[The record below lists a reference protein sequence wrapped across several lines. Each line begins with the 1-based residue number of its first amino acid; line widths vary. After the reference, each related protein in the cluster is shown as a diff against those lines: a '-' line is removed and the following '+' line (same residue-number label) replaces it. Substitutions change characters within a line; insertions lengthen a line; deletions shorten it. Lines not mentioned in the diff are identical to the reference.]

1 MSRLRRLR
9 TLAEVN
15 ARPRAIRKS
24 DLPTKL
30 DRAIDSKAA
39 RLDDARKL
47 KRWAGAVKDRDRWK
61 DRRTGVKVFRTLQL
75 DPLRA
80 EAHHIEPKE
89 DWAVRHDVRNGICLS
104 FATHFAIER
113 HELAIEGTVF
123 FRKGGATYIDGRFPV
138 NFVRQ

>member
-15 ARPRAIRKS
+15 ARPRAMLKA

-30 DRAIDSKAA
+30 DRAIANKAT

-47 KRWAGAVKDRDRWK
+47 VAWAKAVKDRDRWR
-61 DRRTGVKVFRTLQL
+61 DRKTGVQVKSTRQL

-89 DWAVRHDVRNGICLS
+89 DYAVRYDVRNGICLS
-104 FATHFAIER
+104 FATHFAVER
-113 HELAIEGTVF
+113 HVFRIDGTVW
-123 FRKGGATYIDGRFPV
+123 FRKGGARYIDGRFPV
-138 NFVRQ
+138 TFVRL